1 VRVTLPIPPGS
12 TPGASTTGPLPD
24 RPLRILLVDDEEE
37 VRKALAEMLTT
48 HGHTVL
54 PAGGG
59 PDALRQLEGGAAIDL
74 VVTDLVM
81 PAMTGWELAAEVKGR
96 RPGLAVGVV
105 TGLGDLPE
113 AMPGGQVAVDFVLSK
128 PVTLEALADAV
139 SRLSRRAGA
148 PG

>member
-1 VRVTLPIPPGS
+1 
-12 TPGASTTGPLPD
+12 
-24 RPLRILLVDDEEE
+24 
-37 VRKALAEMLTT
+37 
-48 HGHTVL
+48 
-54 PAGGG
+54 
-59 PDALRQLEGGAAIDL
+59 
-74 VVTDLVM
+74 M
-81 PAMTGWELAAEVKGR
+81 PAMTGWELAAEVKRR